1 MKIVIFGL
9 TITSAWGNGHATTFR
24 SLLKALARRGHHVEF
39 IEKNVEWY
47 KNNRDLPKPEYCKL
61 RLYKDWKSSRRA
73 LIQMCSDA
81 DAVIIGSYFPDAID
95 ATKAI
100 VEADFGPI
108 FFYDI
113 DTPITLAGL
122 RANGGVE
129 YLDAASIPHY
139 DAYLSFTGGPALKE
153 LEQCFGARQA
163 IPFYCSVDPDLY
175 QRSSLREGFRVD
187 LSYLGT
193 YASDRQ
199 PKLMRL
205 LNEPAALLPS
215 HPFLVAGAMYPDDIT
230 WQPNVS
236 RITHVS
242 PPDHPAFYSS
252 ARFTLN
258 LTREDMVA
266 AGYSP
271 SVRLFEASACGAAIL
286 SDDWEGLDEFLTP
299 GEQILLPRDEHDVA
313 DILLHLSD
321 AERRK
326 IGNSARERIFADH
339 TSMHRASQFEDI
351 VSSIGNH
358 PTKRETVPRMS
369 SGKDPVFPLEV
380 VPASTHRSLARSPAI
395 HSPVQQ
401 ARPRECLPQR
411 RS

>member
-24 SLLKALARRGHHVEF
+24 SLVKALARRGHHVEF

-61 RLYKDWKSSRRA
+61 RLYKDWKSSRQG

-81 DAVIIGSYFPDAID
+81 DAVIIGSYFPDAIN

-100 VEADFGPI
+100 VEAGFGPI
-108 FFYDI
+108 LFYDI

-122 RANGGVE
+122 RANGSVE
-129 YLDAASIPHY
+129 YLDASLIPHY
-139 DAYLSFTGGPALKE
+139 AAYLSFTGGPALKE
-153 LEQCFGARQA
+153 LEECFGARQA

-175 QRSSLREGFRVD
+175 KRSSLREAFQVD

-205 LNEPAALLPS
+205 LNEPAALLPNYR
-215 HPFLVAGAMYPDDIT
+215 FLVAGAMYPQEIT

-236 RITHVS
+236 RFTHVS

-258 LTREDMVA
+258 LTRENMVT

-286 SDDWEGLDEFLTP
+286 SDDWEGLDEFLSP
-299 GEQILLPRDEHDVA
+299 GEQILLPREEHDVA
-313 DILLHLSD
+313 DILLHLPD

-339 TSMHRASQFEDI
+339 TSMHRACQFEDI
-351 VSSIGNH
+351 VSSIDSH
-358 PTKRETVPRMS
+358 ATQREIVPQTIP
-369 SGKDPVFPLEV
+369 GKDPALPSEA
-380 VPASTHRSLARSPAI
+380 VPVNTHP
-395 HSPVQQ
+395 
-401 ARPRECLPQR
+401 
-411 RS
+411 

>member
-24 SLLKALARRGHHVEF
+24 SLVKALARRGHHVVF
-39 IEKNVEWY
+39 IEKNLEWY
-47 KNNRDLPKPEYCKL
+47 KNNRDLPKPEYCRL
-61 RLYKDWKSSRRA
+61 RLYKDWNFNRHA
-73 LIQMCSDA
+73 LIQTCSDA
-81 DAVIIGSYFPDAID
+81 DAVIVGSYFPDAMD
-95 ATKAI
+95 ATKA
-100 VEADFGPI
+100 VLEAGFGPI

-122 RANGGVE
+122 RANGGVD
-129 YLDAASIPHY
+129 YLDASSIPHY
-139 DAYLSFTGGPALKE
+139 DGYFSFTGGPALKE
-153 LEQCFGARQA
+153 LEDRFGARRA

-175 QRSSLREGFRVD
+175 KRSSLREEFRCD

-205 LNEPAALLPS
+205 LNEPAMLLPDYR
-215 HPFLVAGAMYPDDIT
+215 FLVAGAMYPQDIT
-230 WQPNVS
+230 WQRNVS
-236 RITHVS
+236 RFTHVS

-286 SDDWEGLDEFLTP
+286 SDDWEGLDEFLSP
-299 GEQILLPRDEHDVA
+299 GEQILLPRDEHDVT

-351 VSSIGNH
+351 VSSIGSH
-358 PTKRETVPRMS
+358 PTKREIVPQTI
-369 SGKDPVFPLEV
+369 SGKDPVLPSEV
-380 VPASTHRSLARSPAI
+380 APVSTHP
-395 HSPVQQ
+395 
-401 ARPRECLPQR
+401 
-411 RS
+411 

>member
-24 SLLKALARRGHHVEF
+24 SLVKALARRGHHVEF

-61 RLYKDWKSSRRA
+61 LLYTDWKLSGRA
-73 LIQMCSDA
+73 LIQACGDA
-81 DAVIIGSYFPDAID
+81 DAVIIGSYFPDAIE
-95 ATKAI
+95 AMRAI
-100 VEADFGPI
+100 VEAGFGPI

-122 RANGGVE
+122 RAKGSVD
-129 YLDAASIPHY
+129 YLDVSLIPHY

-153 LEQCFGARQA
+153 LERCFGARQA

-175 QRSSLREGFRVD
+175 KRSSRREAFRGD

-205 LNEPAALLPS
+205 LNEPAALLPN
-215 HPFLVAGAMYPDDIT
+215 HIFLVAGAMYPPDIA

-236 RITHVS
+236 RLTHVS

-286 SDDWEGLDEFLTP
+286 SDDWEGLDEFLSP
-299 GEQILLPRDEHDVA
+299 GEQILLPRDQHDVT

-326 IGNSARERIFADH
+326 IGDSARERIFADH

-351 VSSIGNH
+351 VSSIGSY
-358 PTKRETVPRMS
+358 PTTREIAPQTS
-369 SGKDPVFPLEV
+369 SGKDSVLPSEV
-380 VPASTHRSLARSPAI
+380 VPVSTHP
-395 HSPVQQ
+395 
-401 ARPRECLPQR
+401 
-411 RS
+411 

>member
-24 SLLKALARRGHHVEF
+24 SLVKALARRGHHVEF

-61 RLYKDWKSSRRA
+61 RLYKDWKSNRHA

-95 ATKAI
+95 ATKEI
-100 VEADFGPI
+100 VQAGFGPI
-108 FFYDI
+108 LFYDI

-122 RANGGVE
+122 RAKRSVE
-129 YLDAASIPHY
+129 YLDVSLIPYY

-153 LEQCFGARQA
+153 LEQCFGARKA

-175 QRSSLREGFRVD
+175 KRSSLRDAFRVD

-205 LNEPAALLPS
+205 LNEPAALLPN
-215 HPFLVAGAMYPDDIT
+215 HRFLVAGAMYPQDIR

-236 RITHVS
+236 RLTHVS

-258 LTREDMVA
+258 LTRDDMVA

-286 SDDWEGLDEFLTP
+286 SDDWEGLDEFLSP
-299 GEQILLPRDEHDVA
+299 GEQILLPRDEHDVT

-326 IGNSARERIFADH
+326 IGDGARERIFADH

-351 VSSIGNH
+351 VSSVGSY
-358 PTKRETVPRMS
+358 PTKREIVPRKIS
-369 SGKDPVFPLEV
+369 SKGPVLPSKV
-380 VPASTHRSLARSPAI
+380 VPVSTHP
-395 HSPVQQ
+395 
-401 ARPRECLPQR
+401 
-411 RS
+411 